1 MSITLVVYCNIT
13 NTQPNAAT
21 ASNGALHVVQGCS
34 HCIVVIYCLCLILL
48 VSLLVSMITLRYM
61 WIWIVVVFGF
71 EPGTGHCQNWPTKLF
86 ACLSNFL

>member
-1 MSITLVVYCNIT
+1 MFIY
-13 NTQPNAAT
+13 NTTHTAKLMPQQPAAAT
-21 ASNGALHVVQGCS
+21 AQVVCS
-34 HCIVVIYCLCLILL
+34 LAH